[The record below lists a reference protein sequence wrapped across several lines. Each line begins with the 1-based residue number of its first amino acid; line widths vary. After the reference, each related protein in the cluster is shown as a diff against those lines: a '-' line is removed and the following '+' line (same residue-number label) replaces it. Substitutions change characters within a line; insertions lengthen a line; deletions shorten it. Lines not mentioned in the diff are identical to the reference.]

1 MKYLI
6 LLIVATLLVIGCVV
20 FETMA
25 LIVSTLAILFYS
37 VIVAVF
43 VYPSWESIE
52 DVDKKSGDGDNR

>member
-25 LIVSTLAILFYS
+25 VIVSTLAILFYS

-43 VYPSWESIE
+43 VYPSLEGLDTDI
-52 DVDKKSGDGDNR
+52 KKDRTQE